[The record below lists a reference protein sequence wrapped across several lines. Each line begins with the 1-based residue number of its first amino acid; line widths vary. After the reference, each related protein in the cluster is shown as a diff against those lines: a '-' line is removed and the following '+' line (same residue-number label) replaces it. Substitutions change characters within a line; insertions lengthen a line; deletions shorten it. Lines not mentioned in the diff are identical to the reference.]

1 MKRKYLLSIVLFLQ
15 GTIYAQHPF
24 VHWTDAIEVRYSSK
38 QPVITY
44 KLAISATDTSSYE
57 VEMHMENIADTFEVA
72 MMAHPE
78 YDDRYWRF
86 VEDISVLTKN
96 GTGQVAREDSSL
108 WRIITEGHQATLHYR
123 IHLPVLQDA
132 FRSSWKAFLAPTGG
146 LVGGPHSFMYVVGA
160 TLAPSYVTLDIPRS
174 WEVVTGL
181 ESTFQPNVFF
191 APSAFVLMDDPI
203 FVGQFHSSI
212 FEVNS
217 VPHRVIYWPLSS
229 TKNFDTIKL
238 ANDIQKLVQQAAF
251 LFGRLPYRE
260 YTFMLQDGA
269 VGALEHN
276 NCVTVGA
283 PSSQLATNMSG
294 TLFEIAHEYFHTWNL
309 VRIHPVEYADV
320 SYKTPPLS
328 KGLWFSEGLTMFYAD
343 LTMRRAGLP
352 IFDSTRIK
360 HLETLIRRYLSSP
373 AYVKYSAEEVSL
385 ASYAPPGM
393 LGDYSGST
401 HLQGEVLGTMLDLLI
416 RDASNGR
423 RSIDD
428 VMRKMMEKF
437 SGERGFTSKDVEQ
450 VVHEVCACNVHQFFS
465 DYVFGHKQIDF
476 NQYLKLV
483 GLKMNAEWKDVLSSD
498 NQFTPDLRVYS
509 WQKPGENIVR
519 LGITNPASCWAKA
532 GLHTG
537 DILRSVNGMP
547 IKSAR
552 DFRQVIR
559 EVKTGHTVTVEVEQ
573 RTGEKRASVLV
584 IGYQQPEV
592 RVTNLNQSSQREK
605 NLFDQWLNSTTLQH

>member
-1 MKRKYLLSIVLFLQ
+1 MTRKYLLSILLIIQ
-15 GTIYAQHPF
+15 TTIYAQHPF
-24 VHWTDAIEVRYSSK
+24 GHWTDAIDARYSSK
-38 QPVITY
+38 QPVISY
-44 KLAISATDTSSYE
+44 KLSISAKDTSSYE
-57 VEMHMENIADTFEVA
+57 VEMHIENIDDTFQVA

-86 VEDISVLTKN
+86 VRDFTVVGEKGN
-96 GTGQVAREDSSL
+96 GQVVRVDSAL
-108 WRIITEGHQATLHYR
+108 WTITTGGHQATLHYR

-132 FRSSWKAFLAPTGG
+132 FRSSWKAFLTPTGG

-160 TLAPSYVTLDIPRS
+160 TLAPSYVTLDIPNS
-174 WEVVTGL
+174 WEAVTGL
-181 ESTFQPNVFF
+181 VSTFQPRVFF
-191 APSAFVLMDDPI
+191 APSVFVLMDDPI
-203 FVGQFHSSI
+203 FLGQFYLST

-217 VPHRVIYWPLSS
+217 VPHRVTYWPGPS
-229 TKNFDTIKL
+229 TNKFDTIKL
-238 ANDIQKLVQQAAF
+238 ANGIQKLVQQAVL

-260 YTFMLQDGA
+260 YSFMLQDEA

-276 NCVTVGA
+276 NSVTVGA
-283 PSSQLATNMSG
+283 PSSQLATSMGG

-309 VRIHPVEYADV
+309 VRIHPAEYEDV

-328 KGLWFSEGLTMFYAD
+328 KGLWMSEGFTMYYAD
-343 LTMRRAGLP
+343 VMMRRAGLP
-352 IFDSTRIK
+352 VSDSTRIK

-401 HLQGEVLGTMLDLLI
+401 HLQGEVLGTMLDLMI
-416 RDASNGR
+416 RDASHGR

-437 SGERGFTSKDVEQ
+437 SGEKGFTSRDVEL
-450 VVHEVCACNVHQFFS
+450 VVHEVCSCNVHQFFL
-465 DYVFGHKQIDF
+465 DHVYGHKQIDF

-483 GLKMNAEWKDVLSSD
+483 GLKMIAEWKDVMSADKQLA
-498 NQFTPDLRVYS
+498 PDLRVYS
-509 WQKPGENIVR
+509 WQKPNETVVR
-519 LGITNPASCWAKA
+519 VGITNPASCWAKA

-537 DILRSVNGMP
+537 DILKSVNGVQ
-547 IKSAR
+547 INSSR

-559 EVKTGHTVTVEVEQ
+559 EVKRGDTVAVEVEQ
-573 RTGEKRASVLV
+573 RTGLKKANVAV
-584 IGYQQPEV
+584 TGYQQPEV
-592 RVTNLNQSSQREK
+592 RVVELNQSSHSER
-605 NLFDQWLNSTTLQH
+605 NLLNQWLNCTTAQR